1 VIDEEFCM
9 SFSSKLENLISD
21 SVFPASSSV
30 CEDEMTTAAL
40 PLTDR
45 VLSDQA
51 RAENLAVAHGLKRH
65 DADLLDRLIVQYQH
79 RLMRYL
85 LFLTGDR
92 EMADDLFQETWMR
105 VLTRGSQYN
114 GAARFDTWL
123 FTVARN
129 MLIDMRRKRTMVS
142 LEDLCTA
149 DGDECAFEIA
159 STEPN
164 PFDRY
169 RSQEEARRV
178 AAALLTLDPLHR
190 EVLVLRFHEELS
202 LEEISTVTRSPLSTV
217 KSRLYRGIA
226 ALKPRLDKEA
236 L

>member
-1 VIDEEFCM
+1 M
-9 SFSSKLENLISD
+9 GLTRKLENLVAG
-21 SVFPASSSV
+21 SVFPDELSV
-30 CEDEMTTAAL
+30 SENEMSTSAVRVANPAL
-40 PLTDR
+40 ANQT
-45 VLSDQA
+45 
-51 RAENLAVAHGLKRH
+51 RAESIAVAQGLKRR
-65 DADLLDRLIVQYQH
+65 DAGLVDHLIVQYQH

-92 EMADDLFQETWMR
+92 EIAEDLFQETWMK

-129 MLIDMRRKRTMVS
+129 LLIDLRRKRSMVS
-142 LEDLCTA
+142 LEDLCT
-149 DGDECAFEIA
+149 GEDEGYAFQIPSDA
-159 STEPN
+159 PN

-169 RSQEEARRV
+169 RSQEEARRI
-178 AAALLTLDPLHR
+178 AAALLLLEPLQR

-202 LEEISTVTRSPLSTV
+202 LEEIATVTRTPLSTV
-217 KSRLYRGIA
+217 KSRLYRGMA
-226 ALKPRLDKEA
+226 VLKPHVEKEA

>member
-1 VIDEEFCM
+1 MGFAR
-9 SFSSKLENLISD
+9 KLENLVAR
-21 SVFPASSSV
+21 SVFPATPAVSG
-30 CEDEMTTAAL
+30 DEMTTAT
-40 PLTDR
+40 LT
-45 VLSDQA
+45 LTGQA
-51 RAENLAVAHGLKRH
+51 RAENMAVAQGLKRH
-65 DADLLDRLIVQYQH
+65 DAGLVDRLIVQYQH

-92 EMADDLFQETWMR
+92 ETADDLFQEVWMR

-114 GAARFDTWL
+114 GTARFDTWL

-129 MLIDMRRKRTMVS
+129 MLIDLRRKRTMVS
-142 LEDLCTA
+142 LEELCTA
-149 DGDECAFEIA
+149 EGEEFTFEIP
-159 STEPN
+159 SGEPN
-164 PFDRY
+164 PFDHY

-178 AAALLTLDPLHR
+178 AAALLMLDPLHR

-202 LEEISTVTRSPLSTV
+202 LEEIATVTRSPLSTV

-226 ALKPRLDKEA
+226 ALKPHLERQFEKEA